1 MITFLVSISLL
12 VCFFAF
18 IFVKANEPEKIHYS
32 NQNIVI
38 KSSFQSELER
48 EYLKYGDLNFEK
60 SKNKIKTYGIQAF
73 ELINFVDEK
82 GLMILNVS
90 DYITIEFNSIEDYFY
105 EKERLKIQYKN
116 YKNALIEYNKYYPPE
131 KLSNNECCFY
141 DDYEY

>member
-1 MITFLVSISLL
+1 
-12 VCFFAF
+12 
-18 IFVKANEPEKIHYS
+18 
-32 NQNIVI
+32 
-38 KSSFQSELER
+38 
-48 EYLKYGDLNFEK
+48 
-60 SKNKIKTYGIQAF
+60 
-73 ELINFVDEK
+73 
-82 GLMILNVS
+82 MILNVS

>member
-1 MITFLVSISLL
+1 MIMFLVSISLL

-18 IFVKANEPEKIHYS
+18 IFVKANEPKKNYYS

-38 KSSFQSELER
+38 KSNFQLELER
-48 EYLKYGDLNFEK
+48 ECLKYGDLNFEK

-90 DYITIEFNSIEDYFY
+90 NYITIEFNSIEDYFY

-116 YKNALIEYNKYYPPE
+116 YKNALIEYNKYYPSE